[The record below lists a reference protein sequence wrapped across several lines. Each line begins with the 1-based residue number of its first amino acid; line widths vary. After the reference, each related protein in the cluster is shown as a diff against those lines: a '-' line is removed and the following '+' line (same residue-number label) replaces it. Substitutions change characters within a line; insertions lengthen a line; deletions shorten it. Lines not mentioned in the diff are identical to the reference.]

1 LRPRRRPDDRTR
13 PQPQDRIN
21 EHIRVPR
28 VRLVDENGAQVGIK
42 PTDEAREYA
51 YGKGLDLVEVAANAD
66 PPVARVMDY
75 GKYKYEQEQK
85 AKLAR
90 RHQQTI
96 NVKEI
101 KFRPKIGI
109 HDYETKK
116 GHVVRFLNQR
126 AKVKVTIMF
135 RGRETQHPE
144 RGRDLLMRLADEVKE
159 IGVIESAPLL
169 DGRNMVMLL
178 GPTKNAGVKRDAE
191 DEDRE
196 RGEEAVQADRGGQ
209 ADAPARDEEPQP
221 LEEVVEAEA

>member
-1 LRPRRRPDDRTR
+1 M
-13 PQPQDRIN
+13 
-21 EHIRVPR
+21 
-28 VRLVDENGAQVGIK
+28 RLVDEDGAQIGIK
-42 PTDEAREYA
+42 QTSEALEYA
-51 YGKGLDLVEVAANAD
+51 YSKGLDLVEVAAQAS

-90 RHQQTI
+90 KHQTQI

-101 KFRPKIGI
+101 KLRPKIGV

-135 RGRETQHPE
+135 RGRENLHPE
-144 RGRDLLMRLADEVKE
+144 RGRDLLLRLADEVKE
-159 IGVIESAPLL
+159 LGAIESPPLL

-178 GPTKNAGVKRDAE
+178 GPTKNAGVKTHAE
-191 DEDRE
+191 DEERE
-196 RGEEAVQADRGGQ
+196 RSEEAVQGDGNRQ
-209 ADAPARDEEPQP
+209 DPAPARDEEPQP
-221 LEEVVEAEA
+221 GAQVGQA